1 MFPFLMYMTRR
12 QPDIAQQLMVLG
24 KFHRF
29 LFRVYKDLQ
38 KKESLSRLKTLV
50 HGDAKIDN
58 FMLKKVYGENEVLA
72 CFGDSCKDFNI
83 IEDSELAAELIKEG
97 FTLEFMKNALIKPVL
112 SLKNKSLL
120 LDWWKQV
127 EAGNTDVELP
137 PESEIF
143 KSENYS
149 SFIFLYFKMATE
161 VNVFSHLGQTLFA
174 HMKESLFSDKVD
186 EDSDD
191 EEDLEENDN
200 VESVDKPFETEE
212 DKESTLET
220 NGSSTEEV

>member
-1 MFPFLMYMTRR
+1 MHYW
-12 QPDIAQQLMVLG
+12 D
-24 KFHRF
+24 
-29 LFRVYKDLQ
+29 
-38 KKESLSRLKTLV
+38 E
-50 HGDAKIDN
+50 
-58 FMLKKVYGENEVLA
+58 LKKVLA
-72 CFGDSCKDFNI
+72 CFGDSCKDFDI

-120 LDWWKQV
+120 LDWWRQV

-191 EEDLEENDN
+191 EEDLEENNN
-200 VESVDKPFETEE
+200 VDSVNKPIETEE

-220 NGSSTEEV
+220 NGSATEEVCEVAQNGNSENNASESEEKNSETSVSEDKPRTITSMYGKVYTLKK